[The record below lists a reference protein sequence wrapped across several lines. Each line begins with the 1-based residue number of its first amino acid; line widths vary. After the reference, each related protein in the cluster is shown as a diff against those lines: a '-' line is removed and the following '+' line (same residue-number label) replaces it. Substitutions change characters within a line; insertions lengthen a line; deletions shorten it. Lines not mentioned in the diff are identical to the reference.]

1 MKSLRD
7 SKLLWVLG
15 TLSIICAIFPGLG
28 EYAKLASAIYW
39 FGGIIDEIIKMILS
53 DITKDELE

>member
-7 SKLLWVLG
+7 SKLLWVFG
-15 TLSIICAIFPGLG
+15 TLSIICAIFPGSG

-39 FGGIIDEIIKMILS
+39 FGGIVAIGFASIIKHFE
-53 DITKDELE
+53 D